1 MAQTFNENIELQT
14 LACLFK
20 DGSLY
25 PIVEDILEK
34 KAFGW
39 KPFGLVYQS
48 IKDIVDSDLYPDVE
62 TVSTDLDRK
71 GMLGAISIASN
82 GLVGKE
88 ALDFMKSMDVN
99 VDNLESYAFQTQE
112 LHASRQIIALADDMK
127 KGVES
132 GKRPIEILSD
142 MDLKSGKIAAFVGA
156 QSKNTRTAKDVA
168 TSSVEQFEDASNG
181 KSRYIS
187 TGLSAWDDFTNGL
200 FPQRLYMVAARTNEG
215 KSALV
220 QNLINNIAI
229 ENNIMVKLF
238 SLEMSAEEIHNR
250 LVQIRTGISP
260 LRIEQGKLRD
270 NEIEPY
276 KEATKIISNA
286 PIIYDDSSELSLAL
300 LRTKIRKAKASGVKV
315 VFVDQLEQLTISGAG
330 DSQPEYIKINYI
342 SYRLKA
348 FSREMDIPIVV
359 VHQMNRSGESNQA
372 DKDADPTLAQIAQAG
387 EKACDAILLIK
398 NNKSGAS
405 FYWGKNRQGRKGK
418 REVQWNGE
426 RILFSDIPGTS
437 EFPEFVQAVQEEL
450 IIANNA

>member
-1 MAQTFNENIELQT
+1 MAQTFNENIEIQT

-39 KPFGLVYQS
+39 PPFGIIFQS
-48 IKDIVDSDLYPDVE
+48 IKDVVDSDLYPDAE

-71 GMLGAISIASN
+71 GKLDVISIPSSK
-82 GLVGKE
+82 LKGKE
-88 ALDFMKSMDVN
+88 VLDFMKNLDVN
-99 VDNLESYAFQTQE
+99 IEQLESYAYQVSE
-112 LHASRQIIALADDMK
+112 LHAGRQIDALADDMK
-127 KGVES
+127 AGVKS

-156 QSKNTRTAKDVA
+156 QSKNTRTSKDVA
-168 TSSVEQFEDASNG
+168 ISSVEQFEDASNG

-187 TGLSAWDDFTNGL
+187 TKLNAWDDFTNGL
-200 FPQRLYMVAARTNEG
+200 FPQRLYMIAARTNEG

-220 QNLINNIAI
+220 QDLINNIAI
-229 ENNIMVKLF
+229 EDNIKIKLF

-260 LRIEQGKLRD
+260 LRIETGKLKD
-270 NEIEPY
+270 EEINPY
-276 KEATKIISNA
+276 KEANRIISNA

-300 LRTKIRKAKASGVKV
+300 LRTKIRKAKSAGVRV
-315 VFVDQLEQLTISGAG
+315 IFIDQLEQLTIGGSG

-359 VHQMNRSGESNQA
+359 VHQMNRSGDNNNQSA
-372 DKDADPTLAQIAQAG
+372 NKDVDPSLSQIAQAG
-387 EKACDAILLIK
+387 EKACDAILLIT
-398 NNKSGAS
+398 NNKNGAS

-418 REVQWNGE
+418 RDVHWNGE
-426 RILFSDIPGTS
+426 RITFSDLSGMENVPDFI
-437 EFPEFVQAVQEEL
+437 QEEL
-450 IIANNA
+450 LNG

>member
-1 MAQTFNENIELQT
+1 MAQTYNENIELQT

-25 PIVEDILEK
+25 PIVEDILER

-39 KPFGLVYQS
+39 KPFGIVYQS
-48 IKDIVDSDLYPDVE
+48 IKDVVDSDLYPDTE

-71 GMLGAISIASN
+71 GLLNAISIASN
-82 GLVGKE
+82 GLKGKD
-88 ALDFMKSMDVN
+88 ALDFMRHLEVN
-99 VDNLESYAFQTQE
+99 VEQIESYAYQVQE
-112 LHASRQIIALADDMK
+112 LHANRQLVSLAEEILK
-127 KGVES
+127 SVES
-132 GKRPIEILSD
+132 GNRPIETLSNI
-142 MDLKSGKIAAFVGA
+142 DLKTGKISAFVGA
-156 QSKNTRTAKDVA
+156 QSKNTRSSKDVA
-168 TSSVEQFEDASNG
+168 QSSVDQFEDASNG

-229 ENNIMVKLF
+229 ENGIMIKLF

-260 LRIEQGKLRD
+260 LRIETGKLKD
-270 NEIEPY
+270 AEIEPY
-276 KEATKIISNA
+276 KEATRIISNA

-300 LRTKIRKAKASGVKV
+300 LRTKIRKAKAAGVRV
-315 VFVDQLEQLTISGAG
+315 VFIDQLEQLTISGAG

-348 FSREMDIPIVV
+348 FSREMDIPVVV
-359 VHQMNRSGESNQA
+359 VHQMNRSGENNQNT
-372 DKDADPTLAQIAQAG
+372 DKDADPTLSQIAQAG

-398 NNKSGAS
+398 NNKNGAS

-418 REVQWNGE
+418 REINWNGE
-426 RILFSDIPGTS
+426 RILFSDIPGTT
-437 EFPEFVQAVQEEL
+437 EFPEFIQEEL
-450 IIANNA
+450 SGNE

>member
-1 MAQTFNENIELQT
+1 MAQTYNENIELQT

-39 KPFGLVYQS
+39 KPFGLVFQS

-71 GMLGAISIASN
+71 GMLDAVSISSS
-82 GLVGKE
+82 GLRGKD
-88 ALDFMKSMDVN
+88 ALVFMKGMDVN
-99 VDNLESYAFQTQE
+99 VEQLESYAYQVLE
-112 LHASRQIIALADDMK
+112 LRANRQILSLAEDMK
-127 KGVES
+127 SGVES

-156 QSKNTRTAKDVA
+156 QSKNTRNAKDVA
-168 TSSVEQFEDASNG
+168 MASVEQFEDASNG
-181 KSRYIS
+181 NSKYIS
-187 TGLSAWDDFTNGL
+187 TGLSAWNDFTNGL
-200 FPQRLYMVAARTNEG
+200 YPQRLYMIAARTNEG

-229 ENNIMVKLF
+229 EDGIMVKLF

-260 LRIEQGKLRD
+260 LRIETGKLRD
-270 NEIEPY
+270 SEIEPY
-276 KEATKIISNA
+276 KEATKIISNS

-300 LRTKIRKAKASGVKV
+300 LRTKIRKAKANGVRV
-315 VFVDQLEQLTISGAG
+315 VFIDQLEQLSIGGSG

-348 FSREMDIPIVV
+348 FSREMDIPVVV
-359 VHQMNRSGESNQA
+359 VHQMNRSGEGSQG
-372 DKDADPTLAQIAQAG
+372 DKEVDPLLSQISQAG

-398 NNKSGAS
+398 NNKSGAY
-405 FYWGKNRQGRKGK
+405 FYWGKNRQGRKGR
-418 REVQWNGE
+418 REVNWNGE
-426 RILFSDIPGTS
+426 RILFSDIPGSS
-437 EFPEFVQAVQEEL
+437 EFPEFVQPEL
-450 IIANNA
+450 VGSQ